1 MTSQRIVLEIPP
13 WPTYRSSSYRQ
24 FEHGEKHVTRVA
36 AEYVLLLMLENTLH
50 FTESD
55 VDIELEAGEWYLQIP
70 GFKQEGRRGSPAPF
84 YYYIHFAARSSPESG
99 EEREDG
105 ASLLAM
111 PIRGRFD
118 ASEMRP
124 RLDRLDA
131 TARRRPSDILGLQS
145 LFLEVLNRVATPE
158 EAALSPSRR
167 LADAVADYIASH
179 CDRPAIGKELPE
191 RFHYSYDY
199 LQRLL
204 KTHYGVTPG
213 QWIQACR
220 IKRAQ
225 QLLEHSDVS
234 LAQIA
239 AETGYQDPTVFYKA
253 FRKLTGE
260 APGRWRR
267 RKRGLS

>member
-1 MTSQRIVLEIPP
+1 
-13 WPTYRSSSYRQ
+13 
-24 FEHGEKHVTRVA
+24 
-36 AEYVLLLMLENTLH
+36 
-50 FTESD
+50 
-55 VDIELEAGEWYLQIP
+55 
-70 GFKQEGRRGSPAPF
+70 
-84 YYYIHFAARSSPESG
+84 
-99 EEREDG
+99 
-105 ASLLAM
+105 
-111 PIRGRFD
+111 
-118 ASEMRP
+118 
-124 RLDRLDA
+124 
-131 TARRRPSDILGLQS
+131 
-145 LFLEVLNRVATPE
+145 
-158 EAALSPSRR
+158 
-167 LADAVADYIASH
+167 
-179 CDRPAIGKELPE
+179 
-191 RFHYSYDY
+191 
-199 LQRLL
+199 LL